1 MLTPCA
7 ALFYP
12 SRMDFELSEENRLI
26 KDTARRLA
34 RDIIAPR
41 AKELD
46 ETGEYPHDYFEA
58 FKNAGMLG
66 MALPESM
73 GGTGNGILPLCLA
86 IEEVAKY
93 ECGAGLMLVL
103 SGLPTR
109 PIMFGGT
116 PEQQQKYLP
125 SLAAGDTKAAFCLT
139 EPDHG
144 SDAANL
150 QTRAVRDGD
159 DYILNGNKVYISG
172 GTVADYLTVFARTGG
187 PGAKGIS
194 AFVVDAH
201 APGVNI
207 DRTDDKMGVRSV
219 PTAHFSFQDVRVPAE
234 NLLGLEEGNGFNHA
248 MLTLNS
254 MRPTVGARGV
264 GLAEGCIAYALEWAR
279 ERKAFG
285 SAVIDFEAIQFM
297 FADMAIQVEAARN
310 LVYKAAWL
318 VDQGKFG
325 KEHAHNL
332 SIAKAYATE
341 VANKV
346 AFDSLQ
352 VLGAQGYMKDHPLER
367 HYRDAR
373 QLMIVEGTS
382 QVQRVVISR
391 AMIDRNLVYG

>member
-1 MLTPCA
+1 MQ
-7 ALFYP
+7 
-12 SRMDFELSEENRLI
+12 FELTEEQRLI
-26 KDTARRLA
+26 KETARRIA
-34 RDIIAPR
+34 REVVAPR

-46 ETGEYPHDYFEA
+46 QTGEYPHDYFEA
-58 FKNAGMLG
+58 FKQAGLLG
-66 MALPESM
+66 MAIPESM
-73 GGTGNGILPLCLA
+73 GGTGNGTLALCLA

-103 SGLPTR
+103 TGLPTR
-109 PIMFGGT
+109 PIALGGT
-116 PEQQQKYLP
+116 PEQQQRWLP
-125 SLAAGDTKAAFCLT
+125 PAASGQAKGAFCLT

-144 SDAANL
+144 SDAANIE
-150 QTRAVRDGD
+150 TRATRDGD

-172 GTVADYLTVFARTGG
+172 GTVADQLTVFARTGG

-201 APGVNI
+201 APGVRI
-207 DRTDDKMGVRSV
+207 DRTDDKMGVKSV
-219 PTAHFSFQDVRVPAE
+219 PTAHFSFSDVRVPAE
-234 NLLGLEEGNGFNHA
+234 NLLGGVEGNGFNHA

-264 GLAEGCIAYALEWAR
+264 GLAEGAAGYALEWAR

-285 SAVIDFEAIQFM
+285 NSVIDFEAIQFM
-297 FADMAIQVEAARN
+297 FADMAIQIEAARN

-318 VDQGKFG
+318 VDQGKFM
-325 KEHAHNL
+325 KEYAHNL
-332 SIAKAYATE
+332 SIAKAFATE
-341 VANKV
+341 MANKV
-346 AFDSLQ
+346 AFDALQ

-391 AMIDRNLVYG
+391 AMIDRALVYG

>member
-1 MLTPCA
+1 
-7 ALFYP
+7 
-12 SRMDFELSEENRLI
+12 MDFELSEEHRLI
-26 KDTARRLA
+26 KDTARRIA
-34 RDIIAPR
+34 RDIVAPR

-46 ETGEYPHDYFEA
+46 ETGIYPEDYFQA
-58 FKNAGMLG
+58 FKKSGLLG
-66 MALPESM
+66 MAIPEEM

-103 SGLPTR
+103 TGLPNR
-109 PIMFGGT
+109 PIVFGGT
-116 PEQQQKYLP
+116 KEQQLQYLP
-125 SLAAGDTKAAFCLT
+125 NAATGETKGAFCLT

-144 SDAANL
+144 SDAAAL
-150 QTRAVRDGD
+150 ETRAVRDGD
-159 DYILNGNKVYISG
+159 DYVLNGNKVYISG

-201 APGVNI
+201 SPGVNI
-207 DRTDDKMGVRSV
+207 DRTDDKMGVRSI
-219 PTAHFSFQDVRVPAE
+219 PTAHFSFQDVRVPAGH
-234 NLLGLEEGNGFNHA
+234 LLGLAEGNGFNHA

-264 GLAEGCIAYALEWAR
+264 GLAEGAASYALEWAR

-285 SAVIDFEAIQFM
+285 NAVIDFQAIQFM
-297 FADMAIQVEAARN
+297 FADMAIQIEAARN

-318 VDQGKFG
+318 VDQGKYTR
-325 KEHAHNL
+325 EYAHNL
-332 SIAKAYATE
+332 SIAKAFATE
-341 VANKV
+341 MANKV
-346 AFDSLQ
+346 AFDALQ

-373 QLMIVEGTS
+373 QLMIVEGSS

-391 AMIDRNLVYG
+391 SMIDRTLVYG

>member
-1 MLTPCA
+1 ME
-7 ALFYP
+7 
-12 SRMDFELSEENRLI
+12 FELSEEHRLI
-26 KDTARRLA
+26 KDTARRIA
-34 RDIIAPR
+34 REVVAPR

-46 ETGEYPHDYFEA
+46 ETGEYPHDIFEA
-58 FKNAGMLG
+58 FKKAGLLG
-66 MALPESM
+66 MAIPESM
-73 GGTGNGILPLCLA
+73 GGTGNGIFPICLA

-103 SGLPTR
+103 TGLPNR
-109 PIMFGGT
+109 PIVFGGT
-116 PEQQQKYLP
+116 PEQQRKWLP
-125 SLAAGDTKAAFCLT
+125 AAATGEMKSAFCLT

-144 SDAANL
+144 SDAAGL
-150 QTRAVRDGD
+150 ETRATRDGD

-172 GTVADYLTVFARTGG
+172 GTVADFLTVFARTGG

-194 AFVVDAH
+194 AFVVDAKS
-201 APGVNI
+201 AGVSI

-219 PTAHFSFQDVRVPAE
+219 PTAHFSFSDVRVPKE
-234 NLLGLEEGNGFNHA
+234 NLLGLEEGNGFNTA

-264 GLAEGCIAYALEWAR
+264 GLAEGAAAYALEWAR
-279 ERKAFG
+279 ERRAFG

-297 FADMAIQVEAARN
+297 FADMAIQIEAARN

-318 VDQGKFG
+318 VDQGKYTR
-325 KEHAHNL
+325 EYAHHL
-332 SIAKAYATE
+332 SIAKAFATE
-341 VANKV
+341 VANRV
-346 AFDSLQ
+346 ASDALQ

-391 AMIDRNLVYG
+391 AMIDRALVYG

>member
-1 MLTPCA
+1 
-7 ALFYP
+7 
-12 SRMDFELSEENRLI
+12 MDFALSDEHRLI
-26 KDTARRLA
+26 KETARRIA
-34 RDIIAPR
+34 REVIAPR
-41 AKELD
+41 AKEVD
-46 ETGEYPHDYFEA
+46 ETGEYPHDFFEA
-58 FKNAGMLG
+58 FKRAGLLG
-66 MALPESM
+66 MAIPESM

-103 SGLPTR
+103 SGLPSR
-109 PIMFGGT
+109 PIVFGGT
-116 PEQQQKYLP
+116 AEQQQRWLP
-125 SLAAGDTKAAFCLT
+125 ALASGEAKAAFCLT

-150 QTRAVRDGD
+150 ETRAVRDGD

-187 PGAKGIS
+187 PGARGIS

-201 APGVNI
+201 APGVRI

-234 NLLGLEEGNGFNHA
+234 NLLGGVEGQGFNVA

-264 GLAEGCIAYALEWAR
+264 GLAEGAAAYALEWAR

-285 SAVIDFEAIQFM
+285 SSVIDFEAIQFM
-297 FADMAIQVEAARN
+297 FADMAIQIEAARN

-318 VDQGKFG
+318 VDQGKYTR
-325 KEHAHNL
+325 EYAHHL

-341 VANKV
+341 VANRV
-346 AFDSLQ
+346 AFDALQ

-382 QVQRVVISR
+382 QIQRVVISR
-391 AMIDRNLVYG
+391 ALIDRNLVYG

>member
-1 MLTPCA
+1 
-7 ALFYP
+7 
-12 SRMDFELSEENRLI
+12 MDFELSEENRLI
-26 KDTARRLA
+26 KETARRIA
-34 RDIIAPR
+34 KDVIAPR

-46 ETGEYPHDYFEA
+46 KTGIYPDDYFEA
-58 FKNAGMLG
+58 FKQAGLLG
-66 MALPESM
+66 MAIPESM
-73 GGTGNGILPLCLA
+73 GGTGNGILPICLA

-116 PEQQQKYLP
+116 HEQQQRFLP
-125 SLAAGDTKAAFCLT
+125 QLANGDTKAAFCLT
-139 EPDHG
+139 EPDAG

-159 DYILNGNKVYISG
+159 DYVLNGNKVYISG

-207 DRTDDKMGVRSV
+207 DRTDEKMGVRSI
-219 PTAHFSFQDVRVPAE
+219 PTAHFSFSDVRVPAE
-234 NLLGLEEGNGFNHA
+234 NLLGGVEGAGFNHA

-254 MRPTVGARGV
+254 MRPTVGARGF
-264 GLAEGCIAYALEWAR
+264 GLAEGALAYALEWAR

-285 SAVIDFEAIQFM
+285 NAVIDFEAIQFM
-297 FADMAIQVEAARN
+297 FADMAIQIEAARN
-310 LVYKAAWL
+310 LVYKAAWM
-318 VDQGKFG
+318 VDQGKFTR
-325 KEHAHNL
+325 EYAHHL
-332 SIAKAYATE
+332 SIAKAFATE
-341 VANKV
+341 MANKV
-346 AFDSLQ
+346 ASDALQ
-352 VLGAQGYMKDHPLER
+352 VLGAQGYMEDHPLER

-391 AMIDRNLVYG
+391 SMIDRNLVYG

>member
-1 MLTPCA
+1 ME
-7 ALFYP
+7 
-12 SRMDFELSEENRLI
+12 FELSEEHRLI
-26 KDTARRLA
+26 KDTARRIA
-34 RDIIAPR
+34 REVVAPR

-46 ETGEYPHDYFEA
+46 ETGEYPHDIFAA
-58 FKNAGMLG
+58 FKQAGLLG
-66 MALPESM
+66 MAIPEEM
-73 GGTGNGILPLCLA
+73 GGTGNGILPICLA

-103 SGLPTR
+103 TGLPNR
-109 PIMFGGT
+109 PIVLGGT
-116 PEQQQKYLP
+116 KEQQQKWLP
-125 SLAAGDTKAAFCLT
+125 GAATGELKSSFCLT

-150 QTRAVRDGD
+150 ETRATRDGD
-159 DYILNGNKVYISG
+159 DYLLNGNKVYISG
-172 GTVADYLTVFARTGG
+172 GTVADFLTVFARTGG

-194 AFVVDAH
+194 AFVVDAKS
-201 APGVNI
+201 PGITI

-219 PTAHFSFQDVRVPAE
+219 PTAHFSFSDVRVPKE
-234 NLLGLEEGNGFNHA
+234 NLLGGEEGMGFNTA

-264 GLAEGCIAYALEWAR
+264 GLAEGAAAYALEWAR
-279 ERKAFG
+279 ERRAFG

-297 FADMAIQVEAARN
+297 FADMAIQIEAARN

-318 VDQGKFG
+318 VDQGKYTRDY
-325 KEHAHNL
+325 AHHL
-332 SIAKAYATE
+332 AIAKAYATE
-341 VANKV
+341 VANRV
-346 AFDSLQ
+346 ASDALQ

-367 HYRDAR
+367 HFRDAR

-391 AMIDRNLVYG
+391 AMIDRTLVYG

>member
-1 MLTPCA
+1 A
-7 ALFYP
+7 GIVE
-12 SRMDFELSEENRLI
+12 FELSEEHRLI
-26 KDTARRLA
+26 KESARRIA
-34 RDIIAPR
+34 RDVVAPR
-41 AKELD
+41 AKEVD
-46 ETGEYPHDYFEA
+46 ETGEYPHDYFDA
-58 FKNAGMLG
+58 FKRAGLLG
-66 MALPESM
+66 MAIPEEM
-73 GGTGNGILPLCLA
+73 GGTGNGIFPLCLA

-103 SGLPTR
+103 TGLPNR
-109 PIMFGGT
+109 PIVFGGT
-116 PEQQQKYLP
+116 KEQQQRWLP
-125 SLAAGDTKAAFCLT
+125 DASEGVTKAAFCLT

-150 QTRAVRDGD
+150 ETRAVRDGD
-159 DYILNGNKVYISG
+159 DYVLNGNKVYISG
-172 GTVADYLTVFARTGG
+172 GTVADFLTVFARTGG

-219 PTAHFSFQDVRVPAE
+219 PTAHFSFSDVRVPAE
-234 NLLGLEEGNGFNHA
+234 NLLGLVEGAGFNHA

-254 MRPTVGARGV
+254 LRPTVGARGV
-264 GLAEGCIAYALEWAR
+264 GLAEGASGYALDWAR

-285 SAVIDFEAIQFM
+285 NSIIDFEAIQFM
-297 FADMAIQVEAARN
+297 FADMAIQIEAARN

-325 KEHAHNL
+325 KEYAHHL

-341 VANKV
+341 MANRV
-346 AFDSLQ
+346 AFDALQ

-373 QLMIVEGTS
+373 QLTIVEGSS

>member
-1 MLTPCA
+1 
-7 ALFYP
+7 
-12 SRMDFELSEENRLI
+12 MDFELSEEHRLI
-26 KDTARRLA
+26 KDTARRIA
-34 RDIIAPR
+34 REVVAPR

-46 ETGEYPHDYFEA
+46 ETGEYPHDYFAA
-58 FKNAGMLG
+58 FKQAGFLG
-66 MALPESM
+66 MAIPESM
-73 GGTGNGILPLCLA
+73 GGSGAGILALCLC

-103 SGLPTR
+103 SGLPNR
-109 PIMFGGT
+109 PIVFGGT
-116 PEQQQKYLP
+116 SEQQLRYLP
-125 SLAAGDTKAAFCLT
+125 KAATGETKGAFCLT

-150 QTRAVRDGD
+150 ETRATRDGD

-201 APGVNI
+201 APGVRI
-207 DRTDDKMGVRSV
+207 DRTDDKMGVRSI
-219 PTAHFSFQDVRVPAE
+219 PTAHFSFSDVRVPAE
-234 NLLGLEEGNGFNHA
+234 NLLGGVEGNGFNHA

-264 GLAEGCIAYALEWAR
+264 GLAEGAASYALEWAR

-297 FADMAIQVEAARN
+297 FADMAIQIEAARN

-318 VDQGKFG
+318 VDQGKYTR
-325 KEHAHNL
+325 EYAHHL

-341 VANKV
+341 MANQV
-346 AFDSLQ
+346 AFDALQ

-373 QLMIVEGTS
+373 QLMIVEGSS

-391 AMIDRNLVYG
+391 SMIDRTLVYG

>member
-1 MLTPCA
+1 MEPV
-7 ALFYP
+7 
-12 SRMDFELSEENRLI
+12 MDFELSEENKLI
-26 KDTARRLA
+26 KDTARRIA
-34 RDIIAPR
+34 REVVAPR

-58 FKNAGMLG
+58 FKQAGMLG
-66 MALPESM
+66 MAIPETM

-116 PEQQQKYLP
+116 PEQQQKWLP
-125 SLAAGDTKAAFCLT
+125 ALSAGDRKAAFCLT

-144 SDAANL
+144 SDAAAL
-150 QTRAVRDGD
+150 ETRATRDGD
-159 DYILNGNKVYISG
+159 DYVLNGNKVYISG
-172 GTVADYLTVFARTGG
+172 GTVADQLTVFARTGG

-201 APGVNI
+201 AAGVRI

-219 PTAHFSFQDVRVPAE
+219 PTAHFSFSDVRVPAE
-234 NLLGLEEGNGFNHA
+234 NLLGGVEGQGFNHA

-264 GLAEGCIAYALEWAR
+264 GLAEGAAGYAMEWAR
-279 ERKAFG
+279 ERRAFG
-285 SAVIDFEAIQFM
+285 NAVIDFEAIQFM
-297 FADMAIQVEAARN
+297 FADMAIQIEAARN

-318 VDQGKFG
+318 VDQGKFM
-325 KEHAHNL
+325 KEYAHNL
-332 SIAKAYATE
+332 SIAKAFATE
-341 VANKV
+341 MANKV
-346 AFDSLQ
+346 AFDALQ

-373 QLMIVEGTS
+373 QLTIVEGTS

-391 AMIDRNLVYG
+391 AMIDRALVYG

>member
-1 MLTPCA
+1 
-7 ALFYP
+7 
-12 SRMDFELSEENRLI
+12 MDFELSEEHRLI
-26 KDTARRLA
+26 RETARRIA
-34 RDIIAPR
+34 REVVAPR
-41 AKELD
+41 AKEVD
-46 ETGEYPHDYFEA
+46 ETCEYPHDFFEA
-58 FKNAGMLG
+58 FRKAGLLG
-66 MALPESM
+66 MAIPESM

-116 PEQQQKYLP
+116 PEQQQRWLP
-125 SLAAGDTKAAFCLT
+125 GLASGERKAAFCLT
-139 EPDHG
+139 EPDYG

-150 QTRAVRDGD
+150 VARAARSGD

-187 PGAKGIS
+187 PGAKGVS

-201 APGVNI
+201 APGVRI

-234 NLLGLEEGNGFNHA
+234 NLLGGVEGQGFNVA

-264 GLAEGCIAYALEWAR
+264 GLAEGAAAYALEWAR

-285 SAVIDFEAIQFM
+285 NSVIDFEAIQFM
-297 FADMAIQVEAARN
+297 FAEMAIQIEAARN
-310 LVYKAAWL
+310 LVYRAAWL
-318 VDQGKFG
+318 VDNGKYTR
-325 KEHAHNL
+325 EYAHHL

-341 VANKV
+341 MANRV
-346 AFDSLQ
+346 AFDALQ

-382 QVQRVVISR
+382 QIQRVVISR
-391 AMIDRNLVYG
+391 ALIDRNLVYG

>member
-1 MLTPCA
+1 ME
-7 ALFYP
+7 
-12 SRMDFELSEENRLI
+12 FELSEENRLI
-26 KDTARRLA
+26 KDTARRIA
-34 RDIIAPR
+34 KDVVAPR

-46 ETGEYPHDYFEA
+46 ETCEYPHDYFEA
-58 FKNAGMLG
+58 FRQAGLLG
-66 MALPESM
+66 MAIPEEM

-116 PEQQQKYLP
+116 PEQQQRWLP
-125 SLAAGDTKAAFCLT
+125 KAANGDLKGAFCLT

-150 QTRAVRDGD
+150 ETRAVRDGD
-159 DYILNGNKVYISG
+159 DYVLNGNKVYISG
-172 GTVADYLTVFARTGG
+172 GTVADFLTVFARTGG
-187 PGAKGIS
+187 PGPKGIS
-194 AFVVDAH
+194 AFVVDANT
-201 APGVNI
+201 PGISI

-219 PTAHFSFQDVRVPAE
+219 PTAHFSFQDVRVPAD
-234 NLLGLEEGNGFNHA
+234 NLLGGEEGKGFNHA
-248 MLTLNS
+248 MFTLNS
-254 MRPTVGARGV
+254 LRPTVGARGI
-264 GLAEGCIAYALEWAR
+264 GLAEGCISYALEWAR
-279 ERKAFG
+279 DRQAFG
-285 SAVIDFEAIQFM
+285 NAVIDFEAIQFM

-318 VDQGKFG
+318 VDQGKFTR
-325 KEHAHNL
+325 EYAHHL

-341 VANKV
+341 MANKV
-346 AFDSLQ
+346 AFDALQ

-391 AMIDRNLVYG
+391 AMIDRALVYG

>member
-1 MLTPCA
+1 V
-7 ALFYP
+7 
-12 SRMDFELSEENRLI
+12 DFELSEEHRLI
-26 KDTARRLA
+26 KDTARRIA
-34 RDIIAPR
+34 RDVVAPR

-46 ETGEYPHDYFEA
+46 EAGEYPHDYFEA
-58 FKNAGMLG
+58 FKQSGLLG
-66 MALPESM
+66 MAIPESM

-103 SGLPTR
+103 TGLPNR
-109 PIMFGGT
+109 PIVFGGT
-116 PEQQQKYLP
+116 KEQQQRWLP
-125 SLAAGDTKAAFCLT
+125 DAANGVTKGAFCLT

-150 QTRAVRDGD
+150 ETRAVRDGD

-172 GTVADYLTVFARTGG
+172 GTVADWLTVFARTGG

-201 APGVNI
+201 APGVRI

-219 PTAHFSFQDVRVPAE
+219 PTAHFSFSDVRVPAAQ
-234 NLLGLEEGNGFNHA
+234 LLGGVEGQGFNTA

-264 GLAEGCIAYALEWAR
+264 GLAEGAASYALEWAR

-297 FADMAIQVEAARN
+297 FADMAIQIEAARN

-318 VDQGKFG
+318 VDQGKYTR
-325 KEHAHNL
+325 EYAHNL

-341 VANKV
+341 MANKV
-346 AFDSLQ
+346 AFDALQ

-373 QLMIVEGTS
+373 QLMIVEGSS

-391 AMIDRNLVYG
+391 SMIDRTLVYG

>member
-1 MLTPCA
+1 
-7 ALFYP
+7 
-12 SRMDFELSEENRLI
+12 MDFELTEEQKLI
-26 KDTARRLA
+26 KETARRIA
-34 RDIIAPR
+34 KDVVAPR

-46 ETGEYPHDYFEA
+46 ETGEYPHDYFDA
-58 FKNAGMLG
+58 FKKAGLLG
-66 MALPESM
+66 MAIPESM

-116 PEQQQKYLP
+116 SEQQQKWLP
-125 SLAAGDTKAAFCLT
+125 ALANGDRKAAFCLT

-150 QTRAVRDGD
+150 QTRATRDGD

-172 GTVADYLTVFARTGG
+172 GTVADQLTVFARTGG

-219 PTAHFSFQDVRVPAE
+219 PTAHFSFSDVRVPAE
-234 NLLGLEEGNGFNHA
+234 NLLGGAEGAGFNHA

-264 GLAEGCIAYALEWAR
+264 GLAEGAAAYALEWAR

-285 SAVIDFEAIQFM
+285 NSVIDFEAIQFM
-297 FADMAIQVEAARN
+297 FADMAIQIEAARN
-310 LVYKAAWL
+310 LVYKAAWM
-318 VDQGKFG
+318 VDQGKFM
-325 KEHAHNL
+325 KQYAHNL

-341 VANKV
+341 MANKV
-346 AFDSLQ
+346 AFDALQ

-391 AMIDRNLVYG
+391 SMIDRSLVYG

>member
-1 MLTPCA
+1 
-7 ALFYP
+7 
-12 SRMDFELSEENRLI
+12 MDFELSEEHRLI
-26 KDTARRLA
+26 KDTARRIA
-34 RDIIAPR
+34 REVVAPR
-41 AKELD
+41 AKEVD
-46 ETGEYPHDYFEA
+46 ETGEYPHDFFDA
-58 FKNAGMLG
+58 FRKAGLLG
-66 MALPESM
+66 MAIPESM

-103 SGLPTR
+103 SGLPSR

-116 PEQQQKYLP
+116 AEQQQKWLP
-125 SLAAGDTKAAFCLT
+125 ALCSGEQKAAFCLT

-172 GTVADYLTVFARTGG
+172 GTVADHLTVFARTGG
-187 PGAKGIS
+187 PGARGIS

-201 APGVNI
+201 APGVVI

-219 PTAHFSFQDVRVPAE
+219 PTAHFSFQDVRVPAS
-234 NLLGLEEGNGFNHA
+234 NLLGGVEGAGFNHA

-264 GLAEGCIAYALEWAR
+264 GLAEGAAGYAMEWAR

-285 SAVIDFEAIQFM
+285 NSVIDFEAIQFM
-297 FADMAIQVEAARN
+297 FADMAIQIEAARN

-318 VDQGKFG
+318 VDQGKFM
-325 KEHAHNL
+325 KEYAHNL

-341 VANKV
+341 MANRV
-346 AFDSLQ
+346 AFDALQ

-382 QVQRVVISR
+382 QIQRVVISR
-391 AMIDRNLVYG
+391 AMIDRALVYG

>member
-1 MLTPCA
+1 
-7 ALFYP
+7 
-12 SRMDFELSEENRLI
+12 MDFELTDEQKLI
-26 KDTARRLA
+26 QQTARRIA
-34 RDIIAPR
+34 KDVVAPR

-46 ETGEYPHDYFEA
+46 ETGEYPHDYFAA
-58 FKNAGMLG
+58 FKDAGLLG
-66 MALPESM
+66 MAIPESM

-93 ECGAGLMLVL
+93 ECGAGLLLVL

-109 PIMFGGT
+109 PIVFGGT
-116 PEQQQKYLP
+116 AEQQARWLP
-125 SLAAGDTKAAFCLT
+125 TLASGEAKASFCLT

-150 QTRAVRDGD
+150 ETRAVRDGD

-187 PGAKGIS
+187 PGAKGVS

-201 APGVNI
+201 AAGVRI

-219 PTAHFSFQDVRVPAE
+219 PTAHFSFQDMRVPRE
-234 NLLGLEEGNGFNHA
+234 NLLGIEEGSGFNHA

-264 GLAEGCIAYALEWAR
+264 GLAEGAAAYALEWAR

-297 FADMAIQVEAARN
+297 FADMAIQIEAARN

-318 VDQGKFG
+318 VDQGKYTR
-325 KEHAHNL
+325 EYAHHL
-332 SIAKAYATE
+332 AIAKAYATE
-341 VANKV
+341 MANRVASD
-346 AFDSLQ
+346 ALQ

-391 AMIDRNLVYG
+391 AMIDRSMRLG

>member
-1 MLTPCA
+1 
-7 ALFYP
+7 
-12 SRMDFELSEENRLI
+12 MDFELSEEHRLI
-26 KDTARRLA
+26 KEAARRIA
-34 RDIIAPR
+34 RDIVAPR

-46 ETGEYPHDYFEA
+46 ESGEYPEDIFQA
-58 FKNAGMLG
+58 FRNAGLLG
-66 MALPESM
+66 MAIPEAM

-93 ECGAGLMLVL
+93 ECGTGLMLVL
-103 SGLPTR
+103 TGLPNR
-109 PIMFGGT
+109 PIVFGGT
-116 PEQQQKYLP
+116 AEQQQRWLP
-125 SLAAGDTKAAFCLT
+125 DAATGVTKAAFCLT
-139 EPDHG
+139 EPDAG

-150 QTRAVRDGD
+150 KTRAVRDGD
-159 DYILNGNKVYISG
+159 DYVLNGNKVYISG
-172 GTVADYLTVFARTGG
+172 GTVADNLTVFARTGG

-194 AFVVDAH
+194 AFVVDAL
-201 APGVNI
+201 APGVHI

-219 PTAHFSFQDVRVPAE
+219 PTAHFSFSDVRVPAE
-234 NLLGLEEGNGFNHA
+234 NLLGGQEGNGFNHA

-264 GLAEGCIAYALEWAR
+264 GLAEGAAGYALEWAR

-285 SAVIDFEAIQFM
+285 NSVIDFEAIQFM
-297 FADMAIQVEAARN
+297 FAEMAIEIEAARN

-318 VDQGKFG
+318 VDQGKYTR
-325 KEHAHNL
+325 EYAHNL
-332 SIAKAYATE
+332 SIAKAFATE
-341 VANKV
+341 MANRVASN
-346 AFDSLQ
+346 ALQ

-391 AMIDRNLVYG
+391 SMIDRNLVYG

>member
-1 MLTPCA
+1 VE
-7 ALFYP
+7 
-12 SRMDFELSEENRLI
+12 FELSEEHRLI
-26 KDTARRLA
+26 KDTARRIA
-34 RDIIAPR
+34 REVVAPR

-46 ETGEYPHDYFEA
+46 ETGEYPHDIFQA
-58 FKNAGMLG
+58 FKAAGLLG
-66 MALPESM
+66 MAIPEEM
-73 GGTGNGILPLCLA
+73 GGTGNGILPICLA

-109 PIMFGGT
+109 PIVFGGT
-116 PEQQQKYLP
+116 KEQQQKWLP
-125 SLAAGDTKAAFCLT
+125 ALAQGDTKSAFCLT

-144 SDAANL
+144 SDAAAL
-150 QTRAVRDGD
+150 ETRATRDGD

-172 GTVADYLTVFARTGG
+172 GTVADQLTVFARTGG

-201 APGVNI
+201 APGVVI
-207 DRTDDKMGVRSV
+207 DRTDDKMGVRSI
-219 PTAHFSFQDVRVPAE
+219 PTAHFSFSDVRVPAE
-234 NLLGLEEGNGFNHA
+234 NLLGLAEGNGFNHA

-264 GLAEGCIAYALEWAR
+264 GLAEGAASYALEWAR

-285 SAVIDFEAIQFM
+285 SSVIDFEAIQFM
-297 FADMAIQVEAARN
+297 FADMAIQIEAARN

-318 VDQGKFG
+318 VDQGKFTR
-325 KEHAHNL
+325 EYAHHL
-332 SIAKAYATE
+332 SIAKAFATE
-341 VANKV
+341 MANKV
-346 AFDSLQ
+346 AFDALQ

-391 AMIDRNLVYG
+391 SMIDRALVYG

>member
-1 MLTPCA
+1 
-7 ALFYP
+7 
-12 SRMDFELSEENRLI
+12 MDFELSEEHRLI
-26 KDTARRLA
+26 KDTARRIA

-41 AKELD
+41 AKEVD
-46 ETGEYPHDYFEA
+46 ETGEYPHDFFEA
-58 FKNAGMLG
+58 FKKAGLLG
-66 MALPESM
+66 MAIPEEM
-73 GGTGNGILPLCLA
+73 GGTGNGILPICLA

-103 SGLPTR
+103 TGLPTR
-109 PIMFGGT
+109 PIVFGGT
-116 PEQQQKYLP
+116 KEQQLKYLP
-125 SLAAGDTKAAFCLT
+125 KGASGETKAAFCLT

-150 QTRAVRDGD
+150 KTRAVRDGD
-159 DYILNGNKVYISG
+159 DYIINGNKVYISG
-172 GTVADYLTVFARTGG
+172 GTVADTLTVFARTGG

-201 APGVNI
+201 APGVHI
-207 DRTDDKMGVRSV
+207 DRTDDKMGVRSI

-234 NLLGLEEGNGFNHA
+234 DLLGGVEGNGFNTA

-264 GLAEGCIAYALEWAR
+264 GLAEGAASYALDWAR
-279 ERKAFG
+279 NRSAFG
-285 SAVIDFEAIQFM
+285 SSVIDFEAIQFM
-297 FADMAIQVEAARN
+297 FAEMAIEIEAARN

-318 VDQGKFG
+318 VDQGKYTR
-325 KEHAHNL
+325 EYAHNL
-332 SIAKAYATE
+332 SIAKAFATE
-341 VANKV
+341 MANRVASN
-346 AFDSLQ
+346 ALQ

>member
-1 MLTPCA
+1 MN
-7 ALFYP
+7 
-12 SRMDFELSEENRLI
+12 FELTEEQRLI
-26 KDTARRLA
+26 KETARRIA
-34 RDIIAPR
+34 KDVVAPR

-58 FKNAGMLG
+58 FKQAGLLG
-66 MALPESM
+66 MAIPESM

-116 PEQQQKYLP
+116 PEQQQKWLP
-125 SLAAGDTKAAFCLT
+125 ALANGERKAAFCLT

-150 QTRAVRDGD
+150 QTRATRDGD

-172 GTVADYLTVFARTGG
+172 GTVADQLTVFARTGG

-219 PTAHFSFQDVRVPAE
+219 PTAHFSFSDVRVPAE
-234 NLLGLEEGNGFNHA
+234 NLLGGVEGAGFNHA

-264 GLAEGCIAYALEWAR
+264 GLAEGAAAYALEWAR

-285 SAVIDFEAIQFM
+285 SSVIDFEAIQFM
-297 FADMAIQVEAARN
+297 FADMAIQIEAARN

-325 KEHAHNL
+325 KEYAHNL

-341 VANKV
+341 MANKV
-346 AFDSLQ
+346 AFDALQ

-391 AMIDRNLVYG
+391 SMLDRNLVYG

>member
-1 MLTPCA
+1 ME
-7 ALFYP
+7 
-12 SRMDFELSEENRLI
+12 FELSEEHRLI
-26 KDTARRLA
+26 KDTARRIA
-34 RDIIAPR
+34 RDIVAPR
-41 AKELD
+41 AKEVD
-46 ETGEYPHDYFEA
+46 VTGEYPHDFFDA
-58 FKNAGMLG
+58 FRKAGLLG
-66 MALPESM
+66 MAIPEEM
-73 GGTGNGILPLCLA
+73 GGTGNGIFPLCLA

-103 SGLPTR
+103 TGLPNR
-109 PIMFGGT
+109 PIVFGGT
-116 PEQQQKYLP
+116 KEQQQRWLP
-125 SLAAGDTKAAFCLT
+125 GASEGVTKGAFCLT

-150 QTRAVRDGD
+150 ETRAVRDGD
-159 DYILNGNKVYISG
+159 DYVLNGNKVYISG

-187 PGAKGIS
+187 PGPKGIS

-201 APGVNI
+201 APGINI

-219 PTAHFSFQDVRVPAE
+219 PTAHFSFSDVRVPAE
-234 NLLGLEEGNGFNHA
+234 NLLGLAEGNGFNHA

-254 MRPTVGARGV
+254 LRPTVGARGV
-264 GLAEGCIAYALEWAR
+264 GLAEGAAGYALEWAR
-279 ERKAFG
+279 GRKAFG
-285 SAVIDFEAIQFM
+285 SSVIDFEAIQFM
-297 FADMAIQVEAARN
+297 FADMAIQIEAARN

-325 KEHAHNL
+325 KEYAHNL
-332 SIAKAYATE
+332 SIAKAFATE
-341 VANKV
+341 MANKV
-346 AFDSLQ
+346 AFDALQ